1 MSALDRCMPLS
12 FVLTVV
18 VNRWLT
24 HTALCCVSP
33 GPFAFN
39 YWYET
44 GYRKTYATFMW
55 MKKLSQQ
62 VASFSH
68 PVVIDLTTAVAFTLS
83 SFGKAYT
90 DNQTK
95 ISKPT
100 SAGFLQNKR
109 KSPPIFVC
117 FFNSSMKIHPWHGRK
132 YNSKYIM
139 IMSKLKL
146 W

>member
-1 MSALDRCMPLS
+1 MSALDRCMSLS
-12 FVLTVV
+12 FVLTY
-18 VNRWLT
+18 
-24 HTALCCVSP
+24 TALCCVSP

-44 GYRKTYATFMW
+44 GYRKTCYIHVNEET
-55 MKKLSQQ
+55 QQ

-68 PVVIDLTTAVAFTLS
+68 PVVIDLTTTVAFTLS

-109 KSPPIFVC
+109 KSPRFLFV
-117 FFNSSMKIHPWHGRK
+117 FLTPA
-132 YNSKYIM
+132 
-139 IMSKLKL
+139 
-146 W
+146 